1 MLGKVVDFYRALP
14 PAERPASLTDEEA
27 AKLTK
32 KLRLQSF
39 FAGTL
44 GYSLYYVCR
53 TGLNVVK
60 TPIVESGMLND
71 NRSLHH
77 IQPGEDS
84 YCRERNAQ
92 RPTAGH
98 RGLGVAV
105 CLCHR

>member
-1 MLGKVVDFYRALP
+1 MLKKIIDFYRALP
-14 PAERPASLTDEEA
+14 PAERPVSLTDEEA
-27 AKLTK
+27 VKLTK

-71 NRSLHH
+71 QQLGIVGSALLLENLSIVLWPTTL
-77 IQPGEDS
+77 ILSDLWQPD
-84 YCRERNAQ
+84 
-92 RPTAGH
+92 
-98 RGLGVAV
+98 
-105 CLCHR
+105 

>member
-1 MLGKVVDFYRALP
+1 MLKKIIDFYRALP
-14 PAERPASLTDEEA
+14 PAERPVSLTDEEA
-27 AKLTK
+27 VKLTK

-71 NRSLHH
+71 QQLGIVGSALLLRMLLENLSIVLWPTTL
-77 IQPGEDS
+77 ILSDLWQPD
-84 YCRERNAQ
+84 
-92 RPTAGH
+92 
-98 RGLGVAV
+98 
-105 CLCHR
+105 

>member
-1 MLGKVVDFYRALP
+1 MLKKIIDFYRALP
-14 PAERPASLTDEEA
+14 PAERPVSLTDEEA
-27 AKLTK
+27 VKLTK

-71 NRSLHH
+71 QQLGIVGSALLLRMLLENLSIVLWLTTL
-77 IQPGEDS
+77 ILSDLWQPD
-84 YCRERNAQ
+84 
-92 RPTAGH
+92 
-98 RGLGVAV
+98 
-105 CLCHR
+105 

>member
-1 MLGKVVDFYRALP
+1 M
-14 PAERPASLTDEEA
+14 SLTDEEA
-27 AKLTK
+27 VKLTK

-71 NRSLHH
+71 QQLGIVGSALLLRMLLENLSIVLWPTTL
-77 IQPGEDS
+77 ILSDLWQPD
-84 YCRERNAQ
+84 
-92 RPTAGH
+92 
-98 RGLGVAV
+98 
-105 CLCHR
+105 

>member
-1 MLGKVVDFYRALP
+1 MLKKIIDFYRALP
-14 PAERPASLTDEEA
+14 PAERPVSLTDEEA
-27 AKLTK
+27 VKLTK

-71 NRSLHH
+71 QQLGMLLENLSIVLWPTTL
-77 IQPGEDS
+77 ILSDLWQPD
-84 YCRERNAQ
+84 
-92 RPTAGH
+92 
-98 RGLGVAV
+98 
-105 CLCHR
+105 

>member
-1 MLGKVVDFYRALP
+1 MLKKIIDFYRALP
-14 PAERPASLTDEEA
+14 PAERPVSLTDEEA
-27 AKLTK
+27 VKLTK

-71 NRSLHH
+71 QQLGIVVRLSFLRMLLENLSIVLWPTTL
-77 IQPGEDS
+77 ILSDLWQPD
-84 YCRERNAQ
+84 
-92 RPTAGH
+92 
-98 RGLGVAV
+98 
-105 CLCHR
+105 